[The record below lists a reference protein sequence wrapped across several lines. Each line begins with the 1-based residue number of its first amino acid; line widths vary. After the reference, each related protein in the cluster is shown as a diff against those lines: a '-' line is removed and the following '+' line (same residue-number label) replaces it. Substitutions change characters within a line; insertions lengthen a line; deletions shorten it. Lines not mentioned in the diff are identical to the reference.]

1 VICEIA
7 WNFRRCRP
15 TRCGDSSPPTFQDFV
30 MVADPTVAWLL
41 TALFAATAAAYLYGA
56 LGRGQARDV
65 RCAVDDVLH
74 VLMAVAM
81 VVMLWPWGMSVPA
94 MVYVLVFTAAAL
106 WFVSRALF
114 PAATTPERHGSP
126 QAAWYHAAMMGS
138 MVFMAAVMSVAMD
151 PTDVGAQPAAA
162 DTAMA
167 GMDMAGMS
175 GMDMGGAAGTP
186 GAVPMPDD
194 VWVWVPSLVL
204 AIGFAVAAVRLGG
217 IAYRRRGGAALFG
230 ATGGVMAVGMAAVFV
245 QMV

>member
-1 VICEIA
+1 
-7 WNFRRCRP
+7 
-15 TRCGDSSPPTFQDFV
+15 
-30 MVADPTVAWLL
+30 MVADPTAAWLL

-56 LGRGQARDV
+56 LGRGRVWDV

-81 VVMLWPWGMSVPA
+81 VVMVWPWGMRVPA

-114 PAATTPERHGSP
+114 PAATTPARHGSP
-126 QAAWYHAAMMGS
+126 RAAWYHAAMMGS

-151 PTDVGAQPAAA
+151 PTAVGAQPAAA
-162 DTAMA
+162 DAAMA
-167 GMDMAGMS
+167 GMDMSGLGMAGPDMAGMEMS
-175 GMDMGGAAGTP
+175 GTAAP
-186 GAVPMPDD
+186 AGAVPMPDE
-194 VWVWVPSLVL
+194 VWVWLPSLVL
-204 AIGFAVAAVRLGG
+204 AVGFAVAAVWLG
-217 IAYRRRGGAALFG
+217 AVALRRRGGAALFG